1 MARIAKLVNP
11 VLNSSLNFTLHEHGY
26 FYIAIITHI
35 DVMDVSNKL
44 LCVINFE
51 ANVY

>member
-11 VLNSSLNFTLHEHGY
+11 VLNLSLNFTLHEHGY
-26 FYIAIITHI
+26 FYIAIVTHI